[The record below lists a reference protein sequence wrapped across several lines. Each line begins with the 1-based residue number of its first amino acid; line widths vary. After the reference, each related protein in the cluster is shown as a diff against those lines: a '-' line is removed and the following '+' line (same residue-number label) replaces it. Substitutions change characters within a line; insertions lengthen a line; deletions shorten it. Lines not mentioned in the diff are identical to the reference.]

1 VLTRLLHQLSLRRL
15 APLFLAASICMPL
28 HTSSARVAVPVSPTQ
43 PTIMAAPGAGQA
55 CVLYQNT
62 RGLGCR
68 DADGEEAMRLAMPR
82 DRRGLRLISSPQINQ
97 TNGLKIILRATEQ
110 LESNPAA
117 KAAFLRAAAMWE
129 SVIQSPITV
138 VIDVDFGPTFFG
150 QSFPDGAVGLTNPQ
164 LLFAEPVYPSLHG
177 RLLDLANTKKKHDL
191 YLNLPDLIVKTDQGA
206 TQAIVAP
213 SAMFRVW
220 GFINYNADPD
230 HESGSWGP
238 PPAIG
243 FDSRVAYDFDP
254 SNGIDPDKA
263 DFDAV
268 ACHEIGHILGFTSY
282 VGQLELNPDGPL
294 ALSIWDLFRVGPGTG
309 LNGFSTATRILS
321 SGGSQYFYG
330 GGDSYALSTGR
341 PDGTGGDGRQ
351 ASHWLDDA
359 IAGEMR
365 IGVLDPTLPTGRR
378 EAITLKDL
386 EALDAFGYWVKPVGN
401 AQPTLNTLAG
411 DLNGG
416 LLTLSGTLNDT
427 DGDVVK
433 AQLDM
438 LDAKGRLLGQTA
450 PFAVDFGI
458 PATQYFN
465 FTVQQMG
472 SSPAVTQVRMTLID
486 TNGNK
491 SRAMVTDFSGGD
503 TGGPRLSA
511 ASYKHELLSLKG
523 KKFGDQP
530 QVEVNGTVLTPPL
543 GFSSQSS
550 KKVSIGGQ
558 AAELHLQSGPNRIR
572 VISNGLRSNLL
583 VIEM

>member
-1 VLTRLLHQLSLRRL
+1 MTRLLHQLSLRRL
-15 APLFLAASICMPL
+15 APLFLVAAICLPL
-28 HTSSARVAVPVSPTQ
+28 RTSSARVAVATSPTQ

-55 CVLYQNT
+55 CILYQNA

-68 DADGEEAMRLAMPR
+68 DASREEAQRLAAPR
-82 DRRGLRLISSPQINQ
+82 DVRGLRVISPPQINQ
-97 TNGLKIILRATEQ
+97 TNGLKIVLRATEQ

-150 QSFPDGAVGLTNPQ
+150 HPFSDGAVGVTNPQ
-164 LLFAEPVYPSLHG
+164 LLFAEPVYPLLHG
-177 RLLDLANTKKKHDL
+177 RLFDLANTQKKNNL
-191 YLNLPDLIVKTDQGA
+191 YLNLPSLIVKTDLGD

-220 GFINYNADPD
+220 GFIDYNADPD
-230 HESGSWGP
+230 QESGSWGP
-238 PPAIG
+238 APAIG

-254 SNGIDPDKA
+254 SNGIDADKA

-268 ACHEIGHILGFTSY
+268 ACHEIGHVLGFVSY

-294 ALSIWDLFRVGPGTG
+294 ALSIWDLFRVGAPAS
-309 LNGFSTATRILS
+309 LVNFSTATRILS
-321 SGGSQYFYG
+321 SGGPQYFYG

-341 PDGTGGDGRQ
+341 PDGTGGDERQ
-351 ASHWLDDA
+351 ASHWHDDA

-386 EALDAFGYWVKPVGN
+386 EALDAFGYWIKPIGN
-401 AQPTLNTLAG
+401 AQPTLKTLAG
-411 DLNGG
+411 DLNGDV
-416 LLTLSGTLNDT
+416 LTLSGTLNDV
-427 DGDVVK
+427 DGDVVR

-450 PFAVDFGI
+450 AFAVDFGI

-472 SSPAVTQVRMTLID
+472 SAPAVTQVRATLID

-491 SRAMVTDFSGGD
+491 SKAMVTDFSGGD
-503 TGGPRLSA
+503 AGGPRLTTA
-511 ASYKHELLSLKG
+511 NYKKEVLSVKG

-530 QVEVNGTVLTPPL
+530 QVEVNGTILTLPF
-543 GFSSQSS
+543 GFSNQSP
-550 KKVSIGGQ
+550 KKVSIRGQ
-558 AAELHLQSGPNRIR
+558 ASDLH
-572 VISNGLRSNLL
+572 
-583 VIEM
+583 

>member
-1 VLTRLLHQLSLRRL
+1 
-15 APLFLAASICMPL
+15 
-28 HTSSARVAVPVSPTQ
+28 
-43 PTIMAAPGAGQA
+43 MAAPGAGQA
-55 CVLYQNT
+55 CALYQNA

-68 DADGEEAMRLAMPR
+68 DADREEAQRLATPR
-82 DRRGLRLISSPQINQ
+82 DGRGLRAISSPQINQ

-110 LESNPAA
+110 LETNPVA

-150 QSFPDGAVGLTNPQ
+150 QSFPDRVVGLTNPQ
-164 LLFAEPVYPSLHG
+164 LLFAEPIYLALQG
-177 RLLDLANTKKKHDL
+177 RLLDLANTKKKSDL
-191 YLNLPDLIVKTDQGA
+191 YLNLPDLIVKTDLGD

-220 GFINYNADPD
+220 GFIDRNADPD

-238 PPAIG
+238 APAIG

-254 SNGIDPDKA
+254 GDGIDPDKA

-268 ACHEIGHILGFTSY
+268 ACHEIGHVLGFVSY

-294 ALSIWDLFRVGPGTG
+294 ALSIWDLFRVGAGTSPE
-309 LNGFSTATRILS
+309 GFSTATRILS
-321 SGGSQYFYG
+321 SGGAQYFYG

-341 PDGTGGDGRQ
+341 PDGTGGDERQ
-351 ASHWLDDA
+351 ASHWRDDA
-359 IAGEMR
+359 IGGDMR
-365 IGVLDPTLPTGRR
+365 IGVLDPTLPIGRR

-386 EALDAFGYWVKPVGN
+386 EALDAFGYWVKPIGN
-401 AQPTLNTLAG
+401 AQPTLKTLAG

-416 LLTLSGTLNDT
+416 VLTLSGTLNDV

-438 LDAKGRLLGQTA
+438 MDAKGRLLGQTA

-472 SSPAVTQVRMTLID
+472 SAPAVTQVSVTLID
-486 TNGNK
+486 SNGNK
-491 SRAMVTDFSGGD
+491 SKAMVTDFSGGD
-503 TGGPRLSA
+503 TGGPRLTTA
-511 ASYKHELLSLKG
+511 NYKREVFTLKG
-523 KKFGDQP
+523 KKFGDQL
-530 QVEVNGTVLTPPL
+530 QVEVNGTILTQPL
-543 GFSSQSS
+543 GVSNQSS
-550 KKVSIGGQ
+550 KKISISGQ

-572 VISNGLRSNLL
+572 VTSNGLRSNLL
-583 VIEM
+583 VIDM

>member
-1 VLTRLLHQLSLRRL
+1 MLTRLLHQLSLRRL
-15 APLFLAASICMPL
+15 APLFLAAAICTPL
-28 HTSSARVAVPVSPTQ
+28 HTSSARIAVPVSQAQ

-55 CVLYQNT
+55 CLLYQNVK
-62 RGLGCR
+62 GLGCR
-68 DADGEEAMRLAMPR
+68 DADHVEAQRLASPR
-82 DRRGLRLISSPQINQ
+82 DGRGLRVISSPQINQ

-110 LESNPAA
+110 LESNPPA

-129 SVIQSPITV
+129 SVIQSPISV

-150 QSFPDGAVGLTNPQ
+150 QPFPDGAVGFTHPQ

-177 RLLDLANTKKKHDL
+177 RLLDLANTKAKSDL
-191 YLNLPDLIVKTDQGA
+191 YLNLPDLIVRTDLGD

-220 GFINYNADPD
+220 GFIDYNADPD

-238 PPAIG
+238 APAIG

-294 ALSIWDLFRVGPGTG
+294 ALSIWDLFRVGAGTS
-309 LNGFSTATRILS
+309 LDGFSTATRILS

-330 GGDSYALSTGR
+330 GGNSYALSTGR

-365 IGVLDPTLPTGRR
+365 IGVLDPTLPLGRR

-386 EALDAFGYWVKPVGN
+386 EALDAFGYWVKPIGN
-401 AQPTLNTLAG
+401 AQPTIKALAG
-411 DLNGG
+411 DLNGN
-416 LLTLSGTLNDT
+416 LLTLSGTLNDV

-458 PATQYFN
+458 PATQFFS
-465 FTVQQMG
+465 FTVQQTG
-472 SSPAVTQVRMTLID
+472 SSPAVTQVRATLID

-491 SRAMVTDFSGGD
+491 SGAMVTDFSGGD
-503 TGGPRLSA
+503 AGGPRLTPG
-511 ASYKHELLSLKG
+511 SYKNEVLSLKG

-530 QVEVNGTVLTPPL
+530 QVEVNGTILTPPS
-543 GFSSQSS
+543 GFSKQSP
-550 KKVSIGGQ
+550 KKVSMSGQ
-558 AAELHLQSGPNRIR
+558 AAELHLQGGPNRIR